1 MNVSIAVFD
10 VGVWVNV
17 HPTFAHNI
25 FMLCAMVLVARLC
38 TGEGGSQR
46 VALTVLCIWQEAG
59 CFSLLGLCTYVVGL
73 FVGRFHMKF
82 GQFSLTRMNDLQGC
96 VGNVTYV
103 IDPTVWFVLAVRLE
117 CVAHLDYV
125 ISWTQCCA
133 QNTVDSFFITQLN
146 SDTAAY
152 VKYVLRLRV

>member
-1 MNVSIAVFD
+1 MCIQLL
-10 VGVWVNV
+10 
-17 HPTFAHNI
+17 HITFS
-25 FMLCAMVLVARLC
+25 CYVLWYWLHVYVQVKVVRR
-38 TGEGGSQR
+38 G

-59 CFSLLGLCTYVVGL
+59 CSSLLGLCTYVVGL

-82 GQFSLTRMNDLQGC
+82 GQFSLTRINDLQGC

-103 IDPTVWFVLAVRLE
+103 IDPTVWFVLDARLE
-117 CVAHLDYV
+117 CIAHLVYA